1 MANAYYEIWTARLE
15 GEKRQ
20 ARQGGGNG
28 KGNDVGGGA
37 ATHRML
43 D

>member
-1 MANAYYEIWTARLE
+1 MANAYYEVWTARLE
-15 GEKRQ
+15 GGRDKTRW
-20 ARQGGGNG
+20 GDG